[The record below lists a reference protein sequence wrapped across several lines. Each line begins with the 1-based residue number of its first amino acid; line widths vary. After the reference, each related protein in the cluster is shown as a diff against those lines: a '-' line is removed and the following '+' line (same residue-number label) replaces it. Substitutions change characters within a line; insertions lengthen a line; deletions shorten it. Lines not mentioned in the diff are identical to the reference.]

1 MKSTWLIFTF
11 ILALAPDAL
20 AQPPLV
26 WGQGQWGVDTWSAD
40 ADNDLIPDDSDTYPE
55 IPIGELTD
63 TDGDGAPDDCDQA
76 CIDLGMAADTDD
88 DNDGV
93 LDTADAFSLDAS
105 ESVDTDGDGIGNN
118 ADEDDDNDGYS
129 DEYELETGTDPLD
142 PADFKPPYDDLNG
155 IVYHWSKHIA
165 LPEVTVNLTNAP
177 EYPPLSETTDES
189 GKYQFLD
196 TPESTVELSLS
207 LEATDIKR
215 TINAG
220 DALAALKIAVGLN
233 PNSDPD
239 GDGPLTPIPVS
250 PYQLI
255 AADLDQDGKV
265 TAGDALAILKV
276 AVGLSSAIT
285 PTWAFIEDG
294 TPVWETHD
302 SRNKTYVVPEGI
314 SVAYPEQTAVNFAAV
329 LRGDVD
335 SSWAVEGNAVSA
347 DYFSERAV
355 QTTAPLSLWG
365 IRDTDGDGLSD
376 AQEGALGTAID
387 DADTDDDGVSDAQ
400 DMYPLDPER
409 SDDAPVGMSIP
420 KVMGESPLT
429 SVQPVTL
436 HPPVLL
442 RGDMNDWGT
451 ELVFEK
457 IEDGSYTLQ
466 TSIDAGTYTFKIA
479 SDNWAVMDLGA
490 NSESERFI
498 ELGKPVD
505 LSENASTPFIIELN
519 GKAQLVFEI
528 NVEKQLI
535 VTESIQSEKTP

>member
-1 MKSTWLIFTF
+1 MKHI
-11 ILALAPDAL
+11 ALLFAL
-20 AQPPLV
+20 TLTIASYASAQPPLI
-26 WGQGQWGVDTWSAD
+26 WGHGHWGVNTWSAD
-40 ADNDLIPDDSDTYPE
+40 ADNDLIPDDSDTYPD
-55 IPIGELTD
+55 IPIGDLID

-76 CIDLGMAADTDD
+76 CIDSGMAADTDD

-93 LDTADAFSLDAS
+93 LDTADAFPLDAS

-165 LPEVTVNLTNAP
+165 LPEVTVSLTNAP
-177 EYPPLSETTDES
+177 EYPLLSETTDDF

-196 TPESTVELSLS
+196 TPESTVELSLN

-239 GDGPLTPIPVS
+239 GDGPLAPIPVS

-285 PTWAFIEDG
+285 PTWAFVEDG
-294 TPVWETHD
+294 TPVWETHN
-302 SRNKTYVVPEGI
+302 SRNKTYVVPEGV

-335 SSWAVEGNAVSA
+335 SSWAVEGNAVVA

-376 AQEGALGTAID
+376 AQEEALGTAID
-387 DADTDDDGVSDAQ
+387 DVDTDDDGVTDAL
-400 DMYPLDPER
+400 DAFPLDPER
-409 SDDAPVGMSIP
+409 TEDVPAGVSMP
-420 KVMGESPLT
+420 KVMGESPLK

-436 HPPVLL
+436 YPPVLL

-451 ELVFEK
+451 GLVFEK
-457 IEDGSYTLQ
+457 KEDGSYSLKT
-466 TSIDAGTYTFKIA
+466 TIDAGTYTFKIA

-490 NSESERFI
+490 HSESERFI
-498 ELGKPVD
+498 ELEKPVD
-505 LSENASTPFIIELN
+505 LSENAATPFIIELRD
-519 GKAQLVFEI
+519 KAQLVFEI
-528 NVEKQLI
+528 NVDKQLI
-535 VTESIQSEKTP
+535 VTGSIQSEKTP